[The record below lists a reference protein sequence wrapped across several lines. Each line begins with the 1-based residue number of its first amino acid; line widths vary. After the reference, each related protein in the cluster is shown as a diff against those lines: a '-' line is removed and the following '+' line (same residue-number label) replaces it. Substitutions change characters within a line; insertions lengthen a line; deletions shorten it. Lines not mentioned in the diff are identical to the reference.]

1 MHACYFTRPA
11 TLFVTCKHK
20 RKKKKSIQSTSWPM
34 LFHAEKGGELSEG
47 RAGSEHP
54 DQKKKTAPIK
64 KIREKS
70 ALEKQV
76 YRNQTNR
83 VECFPLESPSS
94 LLIE

>member
-1 MHACYFTRPA
+1 M
-11 TLFVTCKHK
+11 
-20 RKKKKSIQSTSWPM
+20 
-34 LFHAEKGGELSEG
+34 KGGLEVNTLIK
-47 RAGSEHP
+47 
-54 DQKKKTAPIK
+54 KKKTAPIK

>member
-1 MHACYFTRPA
+1 
-11 TLFVTCKHK
+11 
-20 RKKKKSIQSTSWPM
+20 M

-54 DQKKKTAPIK
+54 DQKKKAPIK

-76 YRNQTNR
+76 YKNQTNR

>member
-1 MHACYFTRPA
+1 MKGGLEVN
-11 TLFVTCKHK
+11 TLI
-20 RKKKKSIQSTSWPM
+20 KKKK
-34 LFHAEKGGELSEG
+34 
-47 RAGSEHP
+47 
-54 DQKKKTAPIK
+54 APIK